1 MSRKED
7 CFFLVCGLKRQNI
20 SHDRHRMD
28 VKGDS
33 MFGNFEEETRKV
45 LIHAKEEMKALK
57 HPYVGSEHLLLAILK
72 DENDISD
79 KLKSYHITY
88 EAVREEIIKMI
99 GIGSKD
105 SEWFLYTPLLKRVLE
120 QAVVDSKENNQGVVT
135 IEHLFSSLLE
145 EGEGVAL
152 RILVGMDVDIDD
164 LYQEFSYKLTQTHKK
179 SSHKHL
185 LLEELGVD
193 LNKKAENHVL
203 DPVIGREQEIHRVME
218 ILTRKKKNN
227 PILVGLAGVG
237 KTAIVE
243 ELSSRIVRGEVP
255 LSLKNKRIIS
265 LDMATLVAGTKYR
278 GEFEERMRKILK
290 EIEENDDI
298 ILFIDEI
305 HTLVG
310 AGGAEGAIDASNILK
325 PALAR
330 GTLHLI
336 GSTTMDEYKKFIES
350 DSALERRFQK
360 VYVEEPNMEET
371 IHILMNIKSIYEKY
385 HCVTIP
391 DTCIREIVKLSREYI
406 YDRYE
411 PDKSIDVLDEV
422 CARVR
427 LKESKELK
435 KYRKMQESLHQIID
449 EKKEAIVSQDFK
461 KASKLKSK
469 ENQLMDELNT
479 LELTLYKK
487 EKKTVTKEDL
497 ADVIHHKTKI
507 PVYEI
512 LKENKK
518 MVEQIERTLS
528 DRILGEEEA
537 IQSLIHIAKKLK
549 LGFARSQK
557 SYSILFCGSTG
568 VGKTCL
574 ARTFGELLVGKE
586 NVIKLDMSEYSE
598 SHSVSKLVGAPPGYV
613 GYQDQK
619 HVFEEIRNHPHSVL
633 ILDEIEKAHPDVL
646 NLFLQILEDHQIKD
660 SHGRVIRF
668 DHTMI
673 LMTSNVGF
681 HETHVGFH
689 GETKQT
695 IQTRL
700 KEYFRMPFLNRI
712 DDIVLFQPLSE
723 EVMRTLIRKQ
733 LQSLKEKYQKQN
745 IQIAFTEELEDQI
758 LKKSEYEQYGAR
770 RLGKVVNDLCENQ
783 IIDEILNEKTEITLK
798 I

>member
-45 LIHAKEEMKALK
+45 LIHAKEEMKALR

-99 GIGSKD
+99 GIGSKE

-574 ARTFGELLVGKE
+574 ARSFGELLVGKE

-770 RLGKVVNDLCENQ
+770 RLEKVVNDLCENQ

>member
-99 GIGSKD
+99 GIGSKE

-135 IEHLFSSLLE
+135 IEHMFSSLLE

-193 LNKKAENHVL
+193 LNKKAENHAL

-255 LSLKNKRIIS
+255 LSLKDKRIIS

-712 DDIVLFQPLSE
+712 DDIVLFQPLTE

-770 RLGKVVNDLCENQ
+770 RLEKVVNDLCENQ
-783 IIDEILNEKTEITLK
+783 IIDEILNEKTKITLK

>member
-1 MSRKED
+1 
-7 CFFLVCGLKRQNI
+7 
-20 SHDRHRMD
+20 MD

-33 MFGNFEEETRKV
+33 MFGNFEEDTRKILV
-45 LIHAKEEMKALK
+45 QAKAEMKNLR
-57 HPYVGSEHLLLAILK
+57 HPYVGSEHLLLAILHDK
-72 DENDISD
+72 NVISD
-79 KLKSYHITY
+79 KLKSYQVTY
-88 EAVREEIIKMI
+88 ETVKEEIIKVV
-99 GIGSKD
+99 GVGSKE

-120 QAVVDSKENNQGVVT
+120 QAVVDSKENNQGIVT
-135 IEHLFSSLLE
+135 VEHLFSSLLE
-145 EGEGVAL
+145 EGEGVAI
-152 RILVGMDVDIDD
+152 RILIGMDVDIDD
-164 LYQEFSYKLTQTHKK
+164 LYQEFSYKLNQTHKK
-179 SSHKHL
+179 SNHKKL
-185 LLEELGVD
+185 LLEEFGMD
-193 LNKKAENHVL
+193 LNKKAENKQL
-203 DPVIGREQEIHRVME
+203 DPVIGREQEIRRVME

-255 LSLKNKRIIS
+255 ISLKNKRIIS
-265 LDMATLVAGTKYR
+265 VDMATLVAGTKYR

-336 GSTTMDEYKKFIES
+336 GATTMEEYKKFIES

-360 VYVEEPNMEET
+360 VYVEEPSVEET
-371 IHILMNIKSIYEKY
+371 IHILTKIKPIYEKY
-385 HCVTIP
+385 HCVTLP
-391 DTCIREIVKLSREYI
+391 DTCIRDIVKLSREYI

-411 PDKSIDVLDEV
+411 PDKSIDILDEV
-422 CARVR
+422 CARVK

-435 KYRKMQESLHQIID
+435 KYNEMHKKLQKIIED
-449 EKKEAIVSQDFK
+449 KKEAIVSQDFK
-461 KASKLKSK
+461 RASKLKSK
-469 ENQLMDELNT
+469 ENEIMNDLNT
-479 LELTLYKK
+479 LELSLYKK

-497 ADVIHHKTKI
+497 AEVIHHKTKI

-518 MVEQIERTLS
+518 MIEHIESTLS
-528 DRILGEEEA
+528 NRILGEEEA
-537 IQSLIHIAKKLK
+537 IRSLIHIAKKIK
-549 LGFARSQK
+549 LGFAENKK

-619 HVFEEIRNHPHSVL
+619 NVFEEIRNHPHSVL

-660 SHGRVIRF
+660 SRGRVIRF

-673 LMTSNVGF
+673 LMTSNIGF

-700 KEYFRMPFLNRI
+700 KEYFQMPFLNRI
-712 DDIVLFQPLSE
+712 DDVVLFQPLSE
-723 EVMRTLIRKQ
+723 EVMRTLIKKQ
-733 LQSLKEKYQKQN
+733 LQNLKEKYQKQN
-745 IQIAFTEELEDQI
+745 IQIEFTDDLEDQI
-758 LKKSEYEQYGAR
+758 LKKSEYEEYGAR
-770 RLGKVVNDLCENQ
+770 RLEKIVNDLCENQ

>member
-1 MSRKED
+1 
-7 CFFLVCGLKRQNI
+7 
-20 SHDRHRMD
+20 MD

-33 MFGNFEEETRKV
+33 MFGNFEEDTRKILV
-45 LIHAKEEMKALK
+45 QAKAEMKNLR
-57 HPYVGSEHLLLAILK
+57 HPYVGSEHLLLAILHDK
-72 DENDISD
+72 NVISD
-79 KLKSYHITY
+79 KLKSYQVTY
-88 EAVREEIIKMI
+88 ETVKEEIIKVV
-99 GIGSKD
+99 GVGSKE

-120 QAVVDSKENNQGVVT
+120 QAVVDSKENNQGIVT
-135 IEHLFSSLLE
+135 VEHLFSSLLE
-145 EGEGVAL
+145 EGEGVAI
-152 RILVGMDVDIDD
+152 RILIGMDVDIDD
-164 LYQEFSYKLTQTHKK
+164 LYQEFSYKLNQTHKK
-179 SSHKHL
+179 SNHKKL
-185 LLEELGVD
+185 LLEEFGMD
-193 LNKKAENHVL
+193 LNKKAENKQL
-203 DPVIGREQEIHRVME
+203 DPVIGREQEIRRVME

-255 LSLKNKRIIS
+255 ISLKNKRIIS
-265 LDMATLVAGTKYR
+265 VDMATLVAGTKYR

-336 GSTTMDEYKKFIES
+336 GATTMEEYKKFIES

-360 VYVEEPNMEET
+360 VYVEEPNVEET
-371 IHILMNIKSIYEKY
+371 IHILTKIKPIYEKY
-385 HCVTIP
+385 HCVTLP
-391 DTCIREIVKLSREYI
+391 DTCIRDIVKLSREYI

-411 PDKSIDVLDEV
+411 PDKSIDILDEV
-422 CARVR
+422 CARVK

-435 KYRKMQESLHQIID
+435 KYNEMHKKLQKIIED
-449 EKKEAIVSQDFK
+449 KKEAIVSQDFK
-461 KASKLKSK
+461 RASKLKSK
-469 ENQLMDELNT
+469 ENEIMNDLNT
-479 LELTLYKK
+479 LELSLYKK

-497 ADVIHHKTKI
+497 AEVIHHKTKI

-518 MVEQIERTLS
+518 MIEHIESTLS
-528 DRILGEEEA
+528 NRILGEEEA
-537 IQSLIHIAKKLK
+537 IQSLIHIAKKIK
-549 LGFARSQK
+549 LGFAENKK

-619 HVFEEIRNHPHSVL
+619 NVFEEIRNHPHSVL

-660 SHGRVIRF
+660 SRGRVIRF

-673 LMTSNVGF
+673 LMTSNIGF

-700 KEYFRMPFLNRI
+700 KEYFQMPFLNRI
-712 DDIVLFQPLSE
+712 DDVVLFKPLSE
-723 EVMRTLIRKQ
+723 EVMRTLIKKQ
-733 LQSLKEKYQKQN
+733 LQNLKEKYQKQN
-745 IQIAFTEELEDQI
+745 IQIEFTDDLEDNI
-758 LKKSEYEQYGAR
+758 LKKSEYEEYGAR
-770 RLGKVVNDLCENQ
+770 RLEKIVNDLCENQ

>member
-1 MSRKED
+1 
-7 CFFLVCGLKRQNI
+7 
-20 SHDRHRMD
+20 MD

-33 MFGNFEEETRKV
+33 MFGNFEEDTRKILV
-45 LIHAKEEMKALK
+45 QAKAEMKNLR
-57 HPYVGSEHLLLAILK
+57 HPYVGSEHLLLAILHDK
-72 DENDISD
+72 NVISD
-79 KLKSYHITY
+79 KLKSYQVTY
-88 EAVREEIIKMI
+88 ETVKEEIIKVV
-99 GIGSKD
+99 GVGSKE

-120 QAVVDSKENNQGVVT
+120 QAVVDSKENNQGIVT
-135 IEHLFSSLLE
+135 VEHLFSSLLE
-145 EGEGVAL
+145 EGEGVAI
-152 RILVGMDVDIDD
+152 RILIGMDVDIDD
-164 LYQEFSYKLTQTHKK
+164 LYQEFSYKLNQTHKK
-179 SSHKHL
+179 SNHKKL
-185 LLEELGVD
+185 LLEEFGMD
-193 LNKKAENHVL
+193 LNKKAENKQL
-203 DPVIGREQEIHRVME
+203 DPVIGREQEIRRVME

-255 LSLKNKRIIS
+255 ISLKNKRIIS
-265 LDMATLVAGTKYR
+265 VDMATLVAGTKYR

-336 GSTTMDEYKKFIES
+336 GATTMEEYKKFIES

-360 VYVEEPNMEET
+360 VYVEEPSVEET
-371 IHILMNIKSIYEKY
+371 IHILTKIKPIYEKY
-385 HCVTIP
+385 HCVTLP
-391 DTCIREIVKLSREYI
+391 DTCIRDIVKLSREYI

-411 PDKSIDVLDEV
+411 PDKSIDILDEV
-422 CARVR
+422 CARVK

-435 KYRKMQESLHQIID
+435 KYNEMHKKLQKIIED
-449 EKKEAIVSQDFK
+449 KKEAIVSQDFK
-461 KASKLKSK
+461 RASKLKSK
-469 ENQLMDELNT
+469 ENEIMNDLNT
-479 LELTLYKK
+479 LELSFYKK

-497 ADVIHHKTKI
+497 AEVIHHKTKI

-518 MVEQIERTLS
+518 MIEHIESTLS
-528 DRILGEEEA
+528 NRILGEEEA
-537 IQSLIHIAKKLK
+537 IQSLIHIAKKIK
-549 LGFARSQK
+549 LGFAENKK

-586 NVIKLDMSEYSE
+586 NVIKLDMSEYCE

-619 HVFEEIRNHPHSVL
+619 NVFEEIRNHPHSVL

-660 SHGRVIRF
+660 SRGRVIRF

-673 LMTSNVGF
+673 LMTSNIGF

-700 KEYFRMPFLNRI
+700 KEYFQMPFLNRI
-712 DDIVLFQPLSE
+712 DDVVLFQPLSE
-723 EVMRTLIRKQ
+723 EVMRTLIKKQ
-733 LQSLKEKYQKQN
+733 LQNLKEKYQKN
-745 IQIAFTEELEDQI
+745 MELED
-758 LKKSEYEQYGAR
+758 
-770 RLGKVVNDLCENQ
+770 
-783 IIDEILNEKTEITLK
+783 
-798 I
+798 

>member
-1 MSRKED
+1 
-7 CFFLVCGLKRQNI
+7 
-20 SHDRHRMD
+20 
-28 VKGDS
+28 
-33 MFGNFEEETRKV
+33 MFGNFEEDTRKILV
-45 LIHAKEEMKALK
+45 QAKAEMKNLR
-57 HPYVGSEHLLLAILK
+57 HPYVGSEHLLLAILHDK
-72 DENDISD
+72 NVISD
-79 KLKSYHITY
+79 KLKSYQVTY
-88 EAVREEIIKMI
+88 ETVKEEIIKVV
-99 GIGSKD
+99 GVGSKE

-120 QAVVDSKENNQGVVT
+120 QAVVDSKENNQGIVT
-135 IEHLFSSLLE
+135 VEHLFSSLLE
-145 EGEGVAL
+145 EGEGVAI
-152 RILVGMDVDIDD
+152 RILIGMDVDIDD
-164 LYQEFSYKLTQTHKK
+164 LYQEFSYKLNQTHKK
-179 SSHKHL
+179 SNHKKL
-185 LLEELGVD
+185 LLEEFGMD
-193 LNKKAENHVL
+193 LNKKAENKQL
-203 DPVIGREQEIHRVME
+203 DPVIGREQEIRRVME

-255 LSLKNKRIIS
+255 ISLKNKRIIS
-265 LDMATLVAGTKYR
+265 VDMATLVAGTKYR

-336 GSTTMDEYKKFIES
+336 GATTMEEYKKFIES

-360 VYVEEPNMEET
+360 VYVEEPSVEET
-371 IHILMNIKSIYEKY
+371 IHILTKIKPIYEKY
-385 HCVTIP
+385 HCVTLP
-391 DTCIREIVKLSREYI
+391 DTCIRDIVKLSREYI

-411 PDKSIDVLDEV
+411 PDKSIDILDEV
-422 CARVR
+422 CARVK

-435 KYRKMQESLHQIID
+435 KYNEMHKKLQKIIED
-449 EKKEAIVSQDFK
+449 KKEAIVSQDFK
-461 KASKLKSK
+461 RASKLKSK
-469 ENQLMDELNT
+469 ENEIMNDLNT
-479 LELTLYKK
+479 LELSLYKK

-497 ADVIHHKTKI
+497 AEVIHHKTKI

-518 MVEQIERTLS
+518 MIEHIESTLS
-528 DRILGEEEA
+528 NRILGEEEA
-537 IQSLIHIAKKLK
+537 IRSLIHIAKKIK
-549 LGFARSQK
+549 LGFAENKK

-619 HVFEEIRNHPHSVL
+619 NVFEEIRNHPHSVL

-660 SHGRVIRF
+660 SRGRVIRF

-673 LMTSNVGF
+673 LMTSNIGF

-700 KEYFRMPFLNRI
+700 KEYFQMPFLNRI
-712 DDIVLFQPLSE
+712 DDVVLFQPLSE
-723 EVMRTLIRKQ
+723 EVMRTLIKKQ
-733 LQSLKEKYQKQN
+733 LQNLKEKYQKQN
-745 IQIAFTEELEDQI
+745 IQIEFTDDLEDQI
-758 LKKSEYEQYGAR
+758 LKKSEYEEYGAR
-770 RLGKVVNDLCENQ
+770 RLEKIVNDLCENQ

>member
-72 DENDISD
+72 DDNDISD

-99 GIGSKD
+99 GIGSKE

-179 SSHKHL
+179 SNHKHL

-574 ARTFGELLVGKE
+574 ARSFGELLVGKE

-770 RLGKVVNDLCENQ
+770 RLEKVVNDLCENQ

>member
-72 DENDISD
+72 DDNDISD

-99 GIGSKD
+99 GIGSKE

-227 PILVGLAGVG
+227 PILVGFAGVG

-255 LSLKNKRIIS
+255 LFLKNKRIIS

-574 ARTFGELLVGKE
+574 ARSFGELLVGKE

-770 RLGKVVNDLCENQ
+770 RLEKVVNDLCENQ

>member
-1 MSRKED
+1 
-7 CFFLVCGLKRQNI
+7 
-20 SHDRHRMD
+20 MD

-99 GIGSKD
+99 GIGSKE

-310 AGGAEGAIDASNILK
+310 VGGAEGAIDASNILK

-745 IQIAFTEELEDQI
+745 IRIAFTEELEDQI

-770 RLGKVVNDLCENQ
+770 RLEKVVNDLCENQ

>member
-1 MSRKED
+1 
-7 CFFLVCGLKRQNI
+7 
-20 SHDRHRMD
+20 MD

-33 MFGNFEEETRKV
+33 MFGNFEEDTRKILV
-45 LIHAKEEMKALK
+45 QAKAEMKNLR
-57 HPYVGSEHLLLAILK
+57 HPYVGSEHLLLAILHDK
-72 DENDISD
+72 NVISD
-79 KLKSYHITY
+79 KLKSYQVTY
-88 EAVREEIIKMI
+88 ETVKEEIIKVV
-99 GIGSKD
+99 GVGSKE

-120 QAVVDSKENNQGVVT
+120 QAVVDSKENNQGIVT
-135 IEHLFSSLLE
+135 VEHLFSSLLE
-145 EGEGVAL
+145 EGEGVAI
-152 RILVGMDVDIDD
+152 RILIGMDVDIDD
-164 LYQEFSYKLTQTHKK
+164 LYQEFSYKLNQTHKK
-179 SSHKHL
+179 SNHKKL
-185 LLEELGVD
+185 LLEEFGMD
-193 LNKKAENHVL
+193 LNKKAENKQL
-203 DPVIGREQEIHRVME
+203 DPVIGREQEIRRVME

-255 LSLKNKRIIS
+255 ISLKNKRIIS
-265 LDMATLVAGTKYR
+265 VDMATLVAGTKYR

-336 GSTTMDEYKKFIES
+336 GATTMEEYKKFIES

-360 VYVEEPNMEET
+360 VYVEEPSVEET
-371 IHILMNIKSIYEKY
+371 IHILTKIKPIYEKY
-385 HCVTIP
+385 HCVTLP
-391 DTCIREIVKLSREYI
+391 DTCIRDIVKLSREYI

-411 PDKSIDVLDEV
+411 PDKSIDILDEV
-422 CARVR
+422 CARVK

-435 KYRKMQESLHQIID
+435 KYNEMHKKLQKIIED
-449 EKKEAIVSQDFK
+449 KKEAIVSQDFK
-461 KASKLKSK
+461 RASKLKSK
-469 ENQLMDELNT
+469 ENEIMNDLNT
-479 LELTLYKK
+479 LELSLYKK

-497 ADVIHHKTKI
+497 AEVIHHKTKI

-518 MVEQIERTLS
+518 MIEHIESTLS
-528 DRILGEEEA
+528 NRILGEEEA
-537 IQSLIHIAKKLK
+537 IRSLIHIAKKIK
-549 LGFARSQK
+549 LGFAENKK

-619 HVFEEIRNHPHSVL
+619 NVFEEIRNHPHSVL

-660 SHGRVIRF
+660 SRGRVIRF

-673 LMTSNVGF
+673 LMTSNIGF

-700 KEYFRMPFLNRI
+700 KEYFQMPFLNRI
-712 DDIVLFQPLSE
+712 DDVVLFQPLSE
-723 EVMRTLIRKQ
+723 EVMRTLIKKQ
-733 LQSLKEKYQKQN
+733 LQNLKEKYQKQN
-745 IQIAFTEELEDQI
+745 IQIEFTDDLEDHI
-758 LKKSEYEQYGAR
+758 LKKSEYEEYGAR
-770 RLGKVVNDLCENQ
+770 RLEKIVNDLCENQ

>member
-72 DENDISD
+72 DDNDISD

-99 GIGSKD
+99 GIGSKE

-745 IQIAFTEELEDQI
+745 IRIAFTEELEDQI

-770 RLGKVVNDLCENQ
+770 RLEKVVNDLCENQ

>member
-45 LIHAKEEMKALK
+45 LIHAKEEMKALR

-203 DPVIGREQEIHRVME
+203 DPVIGREQEIHKVME

-770 RLGKVVNDLCENQ
+770 RLEKVVNDLCENQ

>member
-1 MSRKED
+1 
-7 CFFLVCGLKRQNI
+7 
-20 SHDRHRMD
+20 MD

-33 MFGNFEEETRKV
+33 MFGNFEEDTRKILV
-45 LIHAKEEMKALK
+45 QAKAEMKNLR
-57 HPYVGSEHLLLAILK
+57 HPYVGSEHLLLAILHDK
-72 DENDISD
+72 NVISE
-79 KLKSYHITY
+79 KLKSYQVTY
-88 EAVREEIIKMI
+88 ESVKEEIIKVV
-99 GIGSKD
+99 GVGSKE
-105 SEWFLYTPLLKRVLE
+105 SAWFLYTPLLKRVLE
-120 QAVVDSKENNQGVVT
+120 QAVVDSKENNQGIVT
-135 IEHLFSSLLE
+135 VEHLFSSLLE
-145 EGEGVAL
+145 EGEGVAI
-152 RILVGMDVDIDD
+152 RILIGMDVDIDD
-164 LYQEFSYKLTQTHKK
+164 LYQEFSYKLNQTHKK
-179 SSHKHL
+179 SNHKKL
-185 LLEELGVD
+185 LLEEFGID
-193 LNKKAENHVL
+193 LNKKAENKQL
-203 DPVIGREQEIHRVME
+203 DPVIGREQEIRRVME

-255 LSLKNKRIIS
+255 ISLKNKRIIS
-265 LDMATLVAGTKYR
+265 VDMATLVAGTKYR

-336 GSTTMDEYKKFIES
+336 GATTMEEYKKFIES

-360 VYVEEPNMEET
+360 VYVEEPSVEET
-371 IHILMNIKSIYEKY
+371 IHILTKIKPIYEKY
-385 HCVTIP
+385 HSVTLP
-391 DTCIREIVKLSREYI
+391 DTCIRDIVNLSREYI

-411 PDKSIDVLDEV
+411 PDKSIDILDEV
-422 CARVR
+422 CARVK

-435 KYRKMQESLHQIID
+435 KYNEMHKKLQKIID
-449 EKKEAIVSQDFK
+449 EKKEAIVSQNFK

-469 ENQLMDELNT
+469 ENEVMNELNT
-479 LELTLYKK
+479 LELSLYKK

-497 ADVIHHKTKI
+497 AEVIHHKTKI

-518 MVEQIERTLS
+518 MIEHIESTLS
-528 DRILGEEEA
+528 NRILGEEEA
-537 IQSLIHIAKKLK
+537 IQSLIHIAKKIK
-549 LGFARSQK
+549 LGFAENKK

-619 HVFEEIRNHPHSVL
+619 NVFEEIRNHPHSVL

-660 SHGRVIRF
+660 SRGRVIRF

-673 LMTSNVGF
+673 LMTSNIGF

-700 KEYFRMPFLNRI
+700 KEYFQMPFLNRI
-712 DDIVLFQPLSE
+712 DDVVLFQPLSE
-723 EVMRTLIRKQ
+723 EVMRTLIKKQ
-733 LQSLKEKYQKQN
+733 LQNLKEKYQKQN
-745 IQIAFTEELEDQI
+745 IQIDFTDDLEDQI
-758 LKKSEYEQYGAR
+758 LKKSEYEEYGAR
-770 RLGKVVNDLCENQ
+770 RLEKIVNDLCENQ

>member
-1 MSRKED
+1 
-7 CFFLVCGLKRQNI
+7 
-20 SHDRHRMD
+20 MD

-33 MFGNFEEETRKV
+33 MFGNFEEDTRKILV
-45 LIHAKEEMKALK
+45 QAKAEMKNLR
-57 HPYVGSEHLLLAILK
+57 HPYVGSEHLLLAILHDK
-72 DENDISD
+72 NVISD
-79 KLKSYHITY
+79 KLKSYQVTY
-88 EAVREEIIKMI
+88 ETVKEEIIKVV
-99 GIGSKD
+99 GVGSKE

-120 QAVVDSKENNQGVVT
+120 QAVVDSKENNQGIVT
-135 IEHLFSSLLE
+135 VEHLFSSLLE
-145 EGEGVAL
+145 EGEGVAI
-152 RILVGMDVDIDD
+152 RILIGMDVDIDD
-164 LYQEFSYKLTQTHKK
+164 LYQEFSYKLNQTHKK
-179 SSHKHL
+179 SNHKKL
-185 LLEELGVD
+185 LLEEFGMD
-193 LNKKAENHVL
+193 LNKKAENKQL
-203 DPVIGREQEIHRVME
+203 DPVIGREQEIRRVME

-255 LSLKNKRIIS
+255 ISLKNKRIIS
-265 LDMATLVAGTKYR
+265 VDMATLVAGTKYR

-336 GSTTMDEYKKFIES
+336 GATTMEEYKKFIES

-360 VYVEEPNMEET
+360 VYVEEPSVEET
-371 IHILMNIKSIYEKY
+371 IHILTKIKPIYEKY
-385 HCVTIP
+385 HCVTLP
-391 DTCIREIVKLSREYI
+391 DTCIRDIVKLSREYI

-411 PDKSIDVLDEV
+411 PDKSIDILDEV
-422 CARVR
+422 CARVK

-435 KYRKMQESLHQIID
+435 KYNEMHKKLQKIIED
-449 EKKEAIVSQDFK
+449 KKEAIVSQDFK
-461 KASKLKSK
+461 RASKLKSK
-469 ENQLMDELNT
+469 ENEIMNDLNT
-479 LELTLYKK
+479 LELSLYKK

-497 ADVIHHKTKI
+497 AEVIHHKTKI

-518 MVEQIERTLS
+518 MIEHIESTLS
-528 DRILGEEEA
+528 NRILGEEEA
-537 IQSLIHIAKKLK
+537 IQSLIHIAKKIK
-549 LGFARSQK
+549 LGFAENKK

-619 HVFEEIRNHPHSVL
+619 NVFEEIRNHPHSVL

-660 SHGRVIRF
+660 SRGRVIRF

-673 LMTSNVGF
+673 LMTSNIGF

-700 KEYFRMPFLNRI
+700 KEYFQMPFLNRI
-712 DDIVLFQPLSE
+712 DDVVLFQPLSE
-723 EVMRTLIRKQ
+723 EVMRTLIKKQ
-733 LQSLKEKYQKQN
+733 LQNLKEKYQKQN
-745 IQIAFTEELEDQI
+745 IQIEFTDDLEDHI
-758 LKKSEYEQYGAR
+758 LKKSEYEEYGAR
-770 RLGKVVNDLCENQ
+770 RLEKIVNDLCENQ

>member
-1 MSRKED
+1 
-7 CFFLVCGLKRQNI
+7 
-20 SHDRHRMD
+20 MD

-33 MFGNFEEETRKV
+33 MFGNFEEDTRKILV
-45 LIHAKEEMKALK
+45 QAKAEMKNLR
-57 HPYVGSEHLLLAILK
+57 HPYVGSEHLLLAILHDK
-72 DENDISD
+72 NVISD
-79 KLKSYHITY
+79 KLKSYQVTY
-88 EAVREEIIKMI
+88 ETVKEEIIKVV
-99 GIGSKD
+99 GVGSKE

-120 QAVVDSKENNQGVVT
+120 QAVVDSKENNQGIVT
-135 IEHLFSSLLE
+135 VEHLFSSLLE
-145 EGEGVAL
+145 EGEGVAI
-152 RILVGMDVDIDD
+152 RILIGMDVDIDD
-164 LYQEFSYKLTQTHKK
+164 LYQEFSYKLNQMHKK
-179 SSHKHL
+179 SNHKKL
-185 LLEELGVD
+185 LLEEFGMD
-193 LNKKAENHVL
+193 LNKKAENKQL
-203 DPVIGREQEIHRVME
+203 DPVIGREQEIRRVME

-255 LSLKNKRIIS
+255 ISLKNKRIIS
-265 LDMATLVAGTKYR
+265 VDMATLVAGTKYR

-336 GSTTMDEYKKFIES
+336 GATTMEEYKKFIES

-360 VYVEEPNMEET
+360 VYVEEPSVEET
-371 IHILMNIKSIYEKY
+371 IHILTKIKPIYEKY
-385 HCVTIP
+385 HCVTLP
-391 DTCIREIVKLSREYI
+391 DTCIRDIVKLSREYI

-411 PDKSIDVLDEV
+411 PDKSIDILDEV
-422 CARVR
+422 CARVK

-435 KYRKMQESLHQIID
+435 KYNEMHKKLQKIIED
-449 EKKEAIVSQDFK
+449 KKEAIVSQDFK
-461 KASKLKSK
+461 RASKLKSK
-469 ENQLMDELNT
+469 ENEIMNDLNT
-479 LELTLYKK
+479 LELSLYKK

-497 ADVIHHKTKI
+497 AEVIHHKTKI

-518 MVEQIERTLS
+518 MIEHIESTLS
-528 DRILGEEEA
+528 NRILGEEEA
-537 IQSLIHIAKKLK
+537 IQSLIHIAKKIK
-549 LGFARSQK
+549 LGFAENKK

-619 HVFEEIRNHPHSVL
+619 NVFEEIRNHPHSVL

-660 SHGRVIRF
+660 SRGRVIRF

-673 LMTSNVGF
+673 LMTSNIGF

-700 KEYFRMPFLNRI
+700 KEYFQMPFLNRI
-712 DDIVLFQPLSE
+712 DDVVLFQPLSE
-723 EVMRTLIRKQ
+723 EVMRTLIKKQ
-733 LQSLKEKYQKQN
+733 LQNLKEKYQKQN
-745 IQIAFTEELEDQI
+745 IQIEFTDDLEDHI
-758 LKKSEYEQYGAR
+758 LKKSEYEEYGAR
-770 RLGKVVNDLCENQ
+770 RLEKIVNDLCENQ

>member
-1 MSRKED
+1 
-7 CFFLVCGLKRQNI
+7 
-20 SHDRHRMD
+20 MD

-33 MFGNFEEETRKV
+33 MFGNFEEDTRKILV
-45 LIHAKEEMKALK
+45 QAKAEMKNLR
-57 HPYVGSEHLLLAILK
+57 HPYVGSEHLLLAILHDK
-72 DENDISD
+72 NVISD
-79 KLKSYHITY
+79 KLKSYQVTY
-88 EAVREEIIKMI
+88 ETVKEEIIKVV
-99 GIGSKD
+99 GVGSKE

-120 QAVVDSKENNQGVVT
+120 QAVVDSKENNQGIVT
-135 IEHLFSSLLE
+135 VEHLFSSLLE
-145 EGEGVAL
+145 EGEGVAI
-152 RILVGMDVDIDD
+152 RILIGMDVDIDD
-164 LYQEFSYKLTQTHKK
+164 LYQEFSYKLNQTHKK
-179 SSHKHL
+179 SNHKKL
-185 LLEELGVD
+185 LLEEFGMD
-193 LNKKAENHVL
+193 LNKKAENKQL
-203 DPVIGREQEIHRVME
+203 DPVIGREQEIRRVME

-255 LSLKNKRIIS
+255 ISLKNKRIIS
-265 LDMATLVAGTKYR
+265 VDMATLVAGTKYR

-336 GSTTMDEYKKFIES
+336 GATTMEEYKKFIES

-360 VYVEEPNMEET
+360 VYVEEPSVEET
-371 IHILMNIKSIYEKY
+371 IHILTKIKPIYEKY
-385 HCVTIP
+385 HCVTLP
-391 DTCIREIVKLSREYI
+391 DTCIRDIVKLSREYI

-411 PDKSIDVLDEV
+411 PDKSIDILDEV
-422 CARVR
+422 CARVK

-435 KYRKMQESLHQIID
+435 KYNEKHKKLQKIIED
-449 EKKEAIVSQDFK
+449 KKEAIVSQDFK
-461 KASKLKSK
+461 RASKLKSK
-469 ENQLMDELNT
+469 ENEIMNDLNT
-479 LELTLYKK
+479 LELSLYKK

-497 ADVIHHKTKI
+497 AEVIHHKTKI

-518 MVEQIERTLS
+518 MIEHIESTLS
-528 DRILGEEEA
+528 NRILGEEEA
-537 IQSLIHIAKKLK
+537 IQSLIHIAKKIK
-549 LGFARSQK
+549 LGFAENKK

-613 GYQDQK
+613 GYQEQK
-619 HVFEEIRNHPHSVL
+619 NVFEEIRNHPHSVL

-660 SHGRVIRF
+660 SRGRVIRF

-673 LMTSNVGF
+673 LMTSNIGF

-700 KEYFRMPFLNRI
+700 KEYFQMPFLNRI
-712 DDIVLFQPLSE
+712 DDVVLFQPLSE
-723 EVMRTLIRKQ
+723 EVMRTLIKKQ
-733 LQSLKEKYQKQN
+733 LQNLKEKYQKQN
-745 IQIAFTEELEDQI
+745 IQIEFTDDLEDNI
-758 LKKSEYEQYGAR
+758 LKKSEYEEYGAR
-770 RLGKVVNDLCENQ
+770 RLEKIVNDLCENQ

>member
-72 DENDISD
+72 DDNDISD

-770 RLGKVVNDLCENQ
+770 RLEKVVNDLCENQ

>member
-1 MSRKED
+1 
-7 CFFLVCGLKRQNI
+7 
-20 SHDRHRMD
+20 
-28 VKGDS
+28 
-33 MFGNFEEETRKV
+33 MFGNFEEDTRKILV
-45 LIHAKEEMKALK
+45 QAKAEMKNLR
-57 HPYVGSEHLLLAILK
+57 HPYVGSEHLLLAILHDK
-72 DENDISD
+72 NVISD
-79 KLKSYHITY
+79 KLKSYQVTY
-88 EAVREEIIKMI
+88 ETVKEEIIKVV
-99 GIGSKD
+99 GVGSKE

-120 QAVVDSKENNQGVVT
+120 QAVVDSKENNQGIVT
-135 IEHLFSSLLE
+135 VEHLFSSLLE
-145 EGEGVAL
+145 EGEGVAI
-152 RILVGMDVDIDD
+152 RILIGMDVDIDD
-164 LYQEFSYKLTQTHKK
+164 LYQEFSYKLNQTHKK
-179 SSHKHL
+179 SNHKKL
-185 LLEELGVD
+185 LLEEFGMD
-193 LNKKAENHVL
+193 LNKKAENKQL
-203 DPVIGREQEIHRVME
+203 DPVIGREQEIRRVME

-255 LSLKNKRIIS
+255 ISLKNKRIIS
-265 LDMATLVAGTKYR
+265 VDMATLVAGTKYR

-336 GSTTMDEYKKFIES
+336 GATTMEEYKKFIES

-360 VYVEEPNMEET
+360 VYVEEPSVEET
-371 IHILMNIKSIYEKY
+371 IHILTKIKPIYEKY
-385 HCVTIP
+385 HCVTLP
-391 DTCIREIVKLSREYI
+391 DTCIRDIVKLSREYI

-411 PDKSIDVLDEV
+411 PDKSIDILDEV
-422 CARVR
+422 CARVK

-435 KYRKMQESLHQIID
+435 KYNEMHKKLQKIIED
-449 EKKEAIVSQDFK
+449 KKEAIVSQDFK
-461 KASKLKSK
+461 RASKLKSK
-469 ENQLMDELNT
+469 ENEIMNDLNT
-479 LELTLYKK
+479 LELSLYKK

-497 ADVIHHKTKI
+497 AEVIHHKTKI

-518 MVEQIERTLS
+518 MIEHIESSLS
-528 DRILGEEEA
+528 NRILGEEEA
-537 IQSLIHIAKKLK
+537 IQSLIHIAKKIK
-549 LGFARSQK
+549 LGFAENKK

-619 HVFEEIRNHPHSVL
+619 NVFEEIRNHPHSVL

-660 SHGRVIRF
+660 SRGRVIRF

-673 LMTSNVGF
+673 LMTSNIGF

-700 KEYFRMPFLNRI
+700 KEYFQMPFLNRI
-712 DDIVLFQPLSE
+712 DDVVLFKPLSE
-723 EVMRTLIRKQ
+723 EVMRTLIKKQ
-733 LQSLKEKYQKQN
+733 LQNLKEKYQKQN
-745 IQIAFTEELEDQI
+745 IQIEFTDDLEDHI
-758 LKKSEYEQYGAR
+758 LKKSEYEEYGAR
-770 RLGKVVNDLCENQ
+770 RLEKIVNDLCENQ

>member
-72 DENDISD
+72 DDNDISD

-99 GIGSKD
+99 GIGSKE

-193 LNKKAENHVL
+193 LNKKAENHGL

-770 RLGKVVNDLCENQ
+770 RLEKVVNDLCENQ

>member
-1 MSRKED
+1 
-7 CFFLVCGLKRQNI
+7 
-20 SHDRHRMD
+20 MD

-33 MFGNFEEETRKV
+33 MFGNFEEDTRKILV
-45 LIHAKEEMKALK
+45 QAKAEMKNLR
-57 HPYVGSEHLLLAILK
+57 HPYVGSEHLLLAILHDK
-72 DENDISD
+72 NVISD
-79 KLKSYHITY
+79 KLKSYQVTY
-88 EAVREEIIKMI
+88 ETVKEEIIKVV
-99 GIGSKD
+99 GVGSKE

-120 QAVVDSKENNQGVVT
+120 QAVVDSKENNQGIVT
-135 IEHLFSSLLE
+135 VEHLFSSLLE
-145 EGEGVAL
+145 EGEGVAI
-152 RILVGMDVDIDD
+152 RILIGMDVDIDD
-164 LYQEFSYKLTQTHKK
+164 LYQEFSYKLNQTHKK
-179 SSHKHL
+179 SNHKKL
-185 LLEELGVD
+185 LLEEFGMD
-193 LNKKAENHVL
+193 LNKKAENKQL
-203 DPVIGREQEIHRVME
+203 DPVIGREQEIRRVME
-218 ILTRKKKNN
+218 TLTRKKKNN

-255 LSLKNKRIIS
+255 ISLKNKRIIS
-265 LDMATLVAGTKYR
+265 VDMATLVAGTKYR

-336 GSTTMDEYKKFIES
+336 GATTMEEYKKFIES

-360 VYVEEPNMEET
+360 VYVEEPSVEET
-371 IHILMNIKSIYEKY
+371 IHILTKIKPIYEKY
-385 HCVTIP
+385 HCVTLP
-391 DTCIREIVKLSREYI
+391 DTCIRDIVKLSREYI

-411 PDKSIDVLDEV
+411 PDKSIDILDEV
-422 CARVR
+422 CARVK

-435 KYRKMQESLHQIID
+435 KYNEKHKKLQKIIED
-449 EKKEAIVSQDFK
+449 KKEAIVSQDFK
-461 KASKLKSK
+461 RASKLKSK
-469 ENQLMDELNT
+469 ENEIMNDLNT
-479 LELTLYKK
+479 LELSLYKK

-497 ADVIHHKTKI
+497 AEVIHHKTKI

-518 MVEQIERTLS
+518 MIEHIESTLS
-528 DRILGEEEA
+528 NRILGEEEA
-537 IQSLIHIAKKLK
+537 IRSLIHIAKKIK
-549 LGFARSQK
+549 LGFAENKK

-619 HVFEEIRNHPHSVL
+619 NVFEEIRNHPHSVL

-660 SHGRVIRF
+660 SRGRVIRF

-673 LMTSNVGF
+673 LMTSNIGF

-700 KEYFRMPFLNRI
+700 KEYFQMPFLNRI
-712 DDIVLFQPLSE
+712 DDVVLFQPLSE
-723 EVMRTLIRKQ
+723 EVMRILIKKQ
-733 LQSLKEKYQKQN
+733 LQNLKEKYQKQN
-745 IQIAFTEELEDQI
+745 IQIEFTDDLEDHI
-758 LKKSEYEQYGAR
+758 LKKSEYEEYGAR
-770 RLGKVVNDLCENQ
+770 RLEKIVNDLCENQ

>member
-1 MSRKED
+1 
-7 CFFLVCGLKRQNI
+7 
-20 SHDRHRMD
+20 MD

-33 MFGNFEEETRKV
+33 MFGNFEEDTRKILV
-45 LIHAKEEMKALK
+45 QAKAEMKNLR
-57 HPYVGSEHLLLAILK
+57 HPYVGSEHLLLAILHDK
-72 DENDISD
+72 NVISD
-79 KLKSYHITY
+79 KLKSYQVTY
-88 EAVREEIIKMI
+88 ETVKEEIIKVV
-99 GIGSKD
+99 GVGSKE

-120 QAVVDSKENNQGVVT
+120 QAVVDSKENNQGIVT
-135 IEHLFSSLLE
+135 VEHLFSSLLE
-145 EGEGVAL
+145 EGEGVAI
-152 RILVGMDVDIDD
+152 RILIGMDVDIDD
-164 LYQEFSYKLTQTHKK
+164 LYQEFSYKLNQTHKK
-179 SSHKHL
+179 SNHKKL
-185 LLEELGVD
+185 LLEEFGMD
-193 LNKKAENHVL
+193 LNKKAENKQL
-203 DPVIGREQEIHRVME
+203 DPVIGREQEIRRVME

-255 LSLKNKRIIS
+255 ISLKNKRIIS
-265 LDMATLVAGTKYR
+265 VDMATLVAGTKYR

-336 GSTTMDEYKKFIES
+336 GATTMEEYKKFIES

-360 VYVEEPNMEET
+360 VYVEEPSVEET
-371 IHILMNIKSIYEKY
+371 IHILTKIKPIYEKY
-385 HCVTIP
+385 HCVTLP
-391 DTCIREIVKLSREYI
+391 DTCIRDIVKLSREYI

-411 PDKSIDVLDEV
+411 PDKSIDILDEV
-422 CARVR
+422 CARVK

-435 KYRKMQESLHQIID
+435 KYNEMHKKLQKIIED
-449 EKKEAIVSQDFK
+449 KKEAIVSQDFK
-461 KASKLKSK
+461 RASKLKSK
-469 ENQLMDELNT
+469 ENEIMNDLNT
-479 LELTLYKK
+479 LELSLYKK

-497 ADVIHHKTKI
+497 AEVIHHKTKI

-518 MVEQIERTLS
+518 MIEHIESTLS
-528 DRILGEEEA
+528 NRILGEEEA
-537 IQSLIHIAKKLK
+537 IQSLIHIAKKIK
-549 LGFARSQK
+549 LGFAENKK

-619 HVFEEIRNHPHSVL
+619 NVFEEIRNHPHSVL

-646 NLFLQILEDHQIKD
+646 NLFLQILEDHQLKD
-660 SHGRVIRF
+660 SRGRVIRF

-673 LMTSNVGF
+673 LMTSNIGF

-700 KEYFRMPFLNRI
+700 KEYFQMPFLNRI
-712 DDIVLFQPLSE
+712 DDVVLFQPLSE
-723 EVMRTLIRKQ
+723 EVMRTLIKKQ
-733 LQSLKEKYQKQN
+733 LQNLKEKYQKQN
-745 IQIAFTEELEDQI
+745 IQIEFTDDLEDHI
-758 LKKSEYEQYGAR
+758 LKKSEYEEYGAR
-770 RLGKVVNDLCENQ
+770 RLEKIINDLCENQ

>member
-72 DENDISD
+72 DDNDISD

-99 GIGSKD
+99 GIGSKE

-179 SSHKHL
+179 SNHKHL

-193 LNKKAENHVL
+193 LNKKAETHVL

-227 PILVGLAGVG
+227 PILVGFAGVG

-278 GEFEERMRKILK
+278 GEFEERMKKILK

>member
-1 MSRKED
+1 
-7 CFFLVCGLKRQNI
+7 
-20 SHDRHRMD
+20 MD

-33 MFGNFEEETRKV
+33 MFGNFEEDTRKILV
-45 LIHAKEEMKALK
+45 QAKAEMKNLR
-57 HPYVGSEHLLLAILK
+57 HPYVGSEHLLLAILHDK
-72 DENDISD
+72 NVISD
-79 KLKSYHITY
+79 KLKSYQVTY
-88 EAVREEIIKMI
+88 ETVKEEIIKVV
-99 GIGSKD
+99 GVGSKE

-120 QAVVDSKENNQGVVT
+120 QAVVDSKENNQGIVT
-135 IEHLFSSLLE
+135 VEHLFSSLLE
-145 EGEGVAL
+145 EGEGVAI
-152 RILVGMDVDIDD
+152 RILIGMDVDIDD
-164 LYQEFSYKLTQTHKK
+164 LYQEFSYKLNQTHKK
-179 SSHKHL
+179 SNHKKL
-185 LLEELGVD
+185 LLEEFGMD
-193 LNKKAENHVL
+193 LNKKAENKQL
-203 DPVIGREQEIHRVME
+203 DPVIGREQEIRRVME

-255 LSLKNKRIIS
+255 ISLKNKRIIS
-265 LDMATLVAGTKYR
+265 VDMATLVAGTKYR

-336 GSTTMDEYKKFIES
+336 GATTMEEYKKFIES

-360 VYVEEPNMEET
+360 VYVEEPSVEET
-371 IHILMNIKSIYEKY
+371 IHILTKIKPIYEKY
-385 HCVTIP
+385 HCVTLP
-391 DTCIREIVKLSREYI
+391 NTCIRDIVKLSREYI

-411 PDKSIDVLDEV
+411 PDKSIDILDEV
-422 CARVR
+422 CARVK

-435 KYRKMQESLHQIID
+435 KYNEMHKKLQKIIED
-449 EKKEAIVSQDFK
+449 KKEAIVSQDFK
-461 KASKLKSK
+461 RASKLKSK
-469 ENQLMDELNT
+469 ENEIMNDLNT
-479 LELTLYKK
+479 LELSLYKK

-497 ADVIHHKTKI
+497 AEVIHHKTKI

-518 MVEQIERTLS
+518 MIEHIESTLS
-528 DRILGEEEA
+528 NRILGEEEA
-537 IQSLIHIAKKLK
+537 IRSLIHIAKKIK
-549 LGFARSQK
+549 LGFAENKK

-619 HVFEEIRNHPHSVL
+619 NVFEEIRNHPHSVL

-660 SHGRVIRF
+660 SRGRVIRF

-673 LMTSNVGF
+673 LMTSNIGF

-700 KEYFRMPFLNRI
+700 KEYFQMPFLNRI
-712 DDIVLFQPLSE
+712 DDVVLFQPLSE
-723 EVMRTLIRKQ
+723 EVMRTLIKKQ
-733 LQSLKEKYQKQN
+733 LQNLKEKYQKQN
-745 IQIAFTEELEDQI
+745 IQIEFTDDLEDHI
-758 LKKSEYEQYGAR
+758 LKKSEYEEYGAR
-770 RLGKVVNDLCENQ
+770 RLEKIVNDLCENQ

>member
-1 MSRKED
+1 
-7 CFFLVCGLKRQNI
+7 
-20 SHDRHRMD
+20 
-28 VKGDS
+28 
-33 MFGNFEEETRKV
+33 MFGNFEEDTRKILV
-45 LIHAKEEMKALK
+45 QAKAEMKNLR
-57 HPYVGSEHLLLAILK
+57 HPYVGSEHLLLAILHDK
-72 DENDISD
+72 NVISD
-79 KLKSYHITY
+79 KLKSYQVTY
-88 EAVREEIIKMI
+88 ETVKEEIIKVV
-99 GIGSKD
+99 GVGSKE

-120 QAVVDSKENNQGVVT
+120 QAVVDSKENNQGIVT
-135 IEHLFSSLLE
+135 VEHLFSSLLE
-145 EGEGVAL
+145 EGEGVAI
-152 RILVGMDVDIDD
+152 RILIGMDVDIDD
-164 LYQEFSYKLTQTHKK
+164 LYQEFSYKLNQTHKK
-179 SSHKHL
+179 SNHKKL
-185 LLEELGVD
+185 LLEEFGMD
-193 LNKKAENHVL
+193 LNKKAENKQL
-203 DPVIGREQEIHRVME
+203 DPVIGREQEIRRVME

-255 LSLKNKRIIS
+255 ISLKNKRIIS
-265 LDMATLVAGTKYR
+265 VDMATLVAGTKYR

-336 GSTTMDEYKKFIES
+336 GATTMEEYKKFIES

-360 VYVEEPNMEET
+360 VYVEEPSVEET
-371 IHILMNIKSIYEKY
+371 IHILTKIKPIYEKY
-385 HCVTIP
+385 HCVTLP
-391 DTCIREIVKLSREYI
+391 DTCIRDIVKLSREYI

-411 PDKSIDVLDEV
+411 PDKSIDILDEV
-422 CARVR
+422 CARVK

-435 KYRKMQESLHQIID
+435 KYNEMHKKLQKIIED
-449 EKKEAIVSQDFK
+449 KKEAIVSQDFK
-461 KASKLKSK
+461 RASKLKSK
-469 ENQLMDELNT
+469 ENEIMNDLNT
-479 LELTLYKK
+479 LELSLYKK

-497 ADVIHHKTKI
+497 AEVIHHKTKI

-518 MVEQIERTLS
+518 MIEHIESTLS
-528 DRILGEEEA
+528 NRILGEEEA
-537 IQSLIHIAKKLK
+537 IQSLIHIAKKIK
-549 LGFARSQK
+549 LGFAENKK

-619 HVFEEIRNHPHSVL
+619 NVFEEIRNHPHSVL

-660 SHGRVIRF
+660 SRGRVIRF

-673 LMTSNVGF
+673 LMTSNIGF

-700 KEYFRMPFLNRI
+700 KEYFQMPFLNRI

-723 EVMRTLIRKQ
+723 EVMRTLIKKQ
-733 LQSLKEKYQKQN
+733 LQNLKEKYQKQN
-745 IQIAFTEELEDQI
+745 IQIEFTDDLEDHI
-758 LKKSEYEQYGAR
+758 LKKSEYEEYGAR
-770 RLGKVVNDLCENQ
+770 RLEKIINDLCENQ

>member
-72 DENDISD
+72 DDNDISD

-99 GIGSKD
+99 GIGSKE

-179 SSHKHL
+179 SNHKHL

-193 LNKKAENHVL
+193 LNKKAETHVL

-227 PILVGLAGVG
+227 PILVGFAGVG

-278 GEFEERMRKILK
+278 GEFEERMKKILK

-712 DDIVLFQPLSE
+712 DDIVLFQPLTE

-770 RLGKVVNDLCENQ
+770 RLEKVVNDLCENQ
-783 IIDEILNEKTEITLK
+783 IIDEILNEKTKITLK